1 MIGGGAFGGGV
12 PRKPGSKK
20 KPESTLG
27 VVQGSLNPHDK
38 AKGFVEHGP
47 RVEPVNQPHGTSFT
61 DNGPRVLPSTA
72 PGQEQGIDM
81 PSPNWSAKPTVQ
93 KPTEVI
99 WNGII
104 HGVSGYSK
112 ANREIVRRLDSM
124 VKVRFGPDMMFSDAE
139 ADQDT
144 KQMWSTHKWGDVPM
158 SAPRVTFLPPQKEP
172 KAPHRIIYTMMETEI
187 VHPDM
192 IRLMNENY
200 EECWTPTHWNG
211 QTFRQSG
218 LRLPI
223 NVMPLGVDPAIYSPS
238 LTAKMPV
245 ATLMTTPDQGKT
257 EIPNGFVFVYVCQP
271 SVRKGLDFL
280 LSAFEEAFFADREV
294 GLLLGST
301 AYALAGSGMLP
312 NRDMKTRIWA
322 LQGKYTERDLAGMYR
337 ACKVYVCT
345 SRGEGWNLPLC
356 EAAACGLPV
365 IAPRTSV
372 HPEIIP
378 SGYGLFFDQDE
389 YKVFPEAKKVSPWF
403 DGIPF
408 PEYGVNAKRALVE
421 ILRTIRKEYSTA
433 QVMGKRYSGY
443 VRSKYTWGTSA
454 RLIGDRLKA
463 IGS

>member
-1 MIGGGAFGGGV
+1 MIGGGFSGNF
-12 PRKPGSKK
+12 PRKGNNKK
-20 KPESTLG
+20 KTESTLG
-27 VVQGSLNPHDK
+27 PIQGKVNAHDK
-38 AKGFVEHGP
+38 AKAFVEHSP
-47 RVEPVNQPHGTSFT
+47 RVEPANQPHGPQFT
-61 DNGPRVLPSTA
+61 DNGPRVIANMGAEQVHGQPEMVKPIVQIPS
-72 PGQEQGIDM
+72 
-81 PSPNWSAKPTVQ
+81 
-93 KPTEVI
+93 EVV

-112 ANREIVRRLDSM
+112 ANREIVKRLDSVM
-124 VKVRFGPDMMFSDAE
+124 KVRFSPDMHFLTAE
-139 ADQDT
+139 ADDDS
-144 KQMWSTHKWGDVPM
+144 KNIWGSHKWDQP
-158 SAPRVTFLPPQKEP
+158 SPTAPRVTFLPPRKEP
-172 KAPHRIIYTMMETEI
+172 KAAHRIIYTMMETEI

-238 LTAKMPV
+238 LPAKMPQ
-245 ATLMTTPDQGKT
+245 ATLMTTHEYGKS
-257 EIPNGFVFVYVCQP
+257 EIPQGFIFCYVFQP
-271 SVRKGLDFL
+271 SLRKGLDFL
-280 LSAFEEAFFADREV
+280 LSAFEEAFFADQEV
-294 GLLLGST
+294 GLLLGTT
-301 AYALAGSGMLP
+301 AYALQGSGMLP
-312 NRDMKTRIWA
+312 NRDIKTRVWA

-372 HPEIIP
+372 HPELIP

-389 YKVFPEAKKVSPWF
+389 YRVFPEAKKISPWF

-408 PEYGVNAKRALVE
+408 PEYGAGSKRTLIE
-421 ILRTIRKEYSTA
+421 ILRTIKKEYSTA
-433 QVMGKRYSGY
+433 QTMAKRYSAY

-454 RLIGDRLKA
+454 RIIGDRLKA